1 MKLNPRNKFYWCLPF
16 AISAN
21 CISILNYDTLHSRV
35 EEFYF
40 MIALQFPEF
49 SSLKFE
55 FCSFEGAEKFLQFN
69 FTKLLEFEST
79 LMLKFHRFYDNINV
93 LFMEHSPS
101 HFWNLSAEK
110 KGEKHISQGET
121 LVKVCKFSVDTF
133 FNFPKAFLEKVVKI
147 SVFRM
152 PILRDRNWLKLSLG
166 DKQAKAAD
174 DVD

>member
-110 KGEKHISQGET
+110 KGRKAHFAGRNSCKSMQIFCWHIFQLSE
-121 LVKVCKFSVDTF
+121 S
-133 FNFPKAFLEKVVKI
+133 I
-147 SVFRM
+147 SREGCEDFCV
-152 PILRDRNWLKLSLG
+152 
-166 DKQAKAAD
+166 
-174 DVD
+174 